1 MESKEILKSFGKG
14 LGVFGMVAAFVL
26 PMSLV
31 MNKFIYHPPTMRLI
45 LGVLGGLGS
54 IITLGIVKFAEWKR
68 AVGGEGGESKAYYFG
83 LIPLLSS
90 PPTVPEGWSAFF
102 YRFIIN
108 PALSVFRANI
118 YGTEDIEGLRTV
130 VEQGYSLLPKPTPE
144 NLKQTVLLGQ
154 SVSYTTDAVCE
165 EAIAAAQKAGQVNPM
180 KWGQVMDAIESS
192 KIFEV
197 QNGAALSAD
206 IGGI

>member
-14 LGVFGMVAAFVL
+14 LGVFGMIAAFVL
-26 PMSLV
+26 PTSLV

-54 IITLGIVKFAEWKR
+54 IITLAIVKFAEWKNMS
-68 AVGGEGGESKAYYFG
+68 AGETKAYYFG
-83 LIPLLSS
+83 LFPLISS
-90 PPTVPEGWSAFF
+90 PPTVPEGWTAIF

-108 PALSVFRANI
+108 PVLSIFRANI
-118 YGTEDIEGLRTV
+118 YGTEDVASLRTA
-130 VEQGYSLLPKPTPE
+130 VEQGYGLLPTPPPE
-144 NLKQTVLLGQ
+144 TVKQTILLGNTI
-154 SVSYTTDAVCE
+154 SYTTDAVCE
-165 EAIAAAQKAGQVNPM
+165 EAIAAAQKAGQVNPA
-180 KWGQVMDAIESS
+180 KWGRVMDAIESS